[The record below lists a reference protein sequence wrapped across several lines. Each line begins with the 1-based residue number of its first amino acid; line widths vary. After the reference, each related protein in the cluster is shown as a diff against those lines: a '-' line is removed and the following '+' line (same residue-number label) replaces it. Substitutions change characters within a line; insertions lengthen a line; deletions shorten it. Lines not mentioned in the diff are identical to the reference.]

1 MPPIRRDPA
10 LRLPEDAAQLEP
22 DRVFGYNSPPFRHG
36 GPNVDSSLTGITVRR
51 HAGPVVRASHLELNL
66 GSNSL
71 RNTNGIIKL
80 QGREQLVIEYSPPQ
94 IILTMDFYDGGGAHV
109 AHLRRNR
116 WAFNAR
122 EQFVLQTSSPA
133 GASFSEGA
141 WLRILE
147 RQSGTVVLEITAH
160 SSGRLDV
167 VNGRFCTH
175 QGDVVEL
182 TPHLCRVGK
191 GLTLFGDVRE
201 CRGGAVIL
209 G

>member
-1 MPPIRRDPA
+1 M
-10 LRLPEDAAQLEP
+10 
-22 DRVFGYNSPPFRHG
+22 
-36 GPNVDSSLTGITVRR
+36 
-51 HAGPVVRASHLELNL
+51 RASHLELNL